1 MASFTDDTFENDHG
15 IDLSEM
21 NGNGFFFSD
30 DTFDDDHE
38 IDFFEMNENL
48 DDFLNTHISMRLV
61 QVKSSK
67 RFGQKFQ
74 DFSNLRIN
82 LPPAPPNGDKK

>member
-1 MASFTDDTFENDHG
+1 MAFENDHG

-21 NGNGFFFSD
+21 NGNGFCFTE
-30 DTFDDDHE
+30 DTFDHE

-61 QVKSSK
+61 KDLDENLIFHRLHRQKVNINKSE
-67 RFGQKFQ
+67 
-74 DFSNLRIN
+74 
-82 LPPAPPNGDKK
+82 